1 MTRVDTADAA
11 LRAALQRVLKL
22 PIAAAVFVAAL
33 LLALAVFFLA
43 RDAPKL
49 DERAERHAL
58 SSIDGLSSYRQQQ
71 PEPDYHPAASYLSPR
86 EHRAQLNE
94 LQRSNEQW
102 QKSLR
107 SPVARS
113 GPPFTPRSPIA
124 ARSPRQSPG
133 YAVRTPRGTPL
144 PLL

>member
-1 MTRVDTADAA
+1 MTHVDAADAA
-11 LRAALQRVLKL
+11 LRAALQRVRKL
-22 PIAAAVFVAAL
+22 PIAAAVFVVAL

-43 RDAPKL
+43 RDAPKHDVL
-49 DERAERHAL
+49 RVHPE
-58 SSIDGLSSYRQQQ
+58 GLSSYRHLQ
-71 PEPDYHPAASYLSPR
+71 PELDYHPATSYLSPR
-86 EHRAQLNE
+86 ENRAHLNA
-94 LQRSNEQW
+94 LHRSNEQF

-124 ARSPRQSPG
+124 ARSARQSPG
-133 YAVRTPRGTPL
+133 YAMRTPRGTPL